1 MADETEEHDTGV
13 GPSATGVDPAA
24 IALSTSGDRV
34 SALWRRLKEHR
45 IAQWSLGYIAVAYGI
60 QHAVVLTTESL
71 DWPHAVTR
79 VSMLLLALGLP
90 FAITFAW
97 YHGARANHRISGP
110 ELTIIS
116 ILLVGISLL
125 FYVFIR
131 PSEQIAARP
140 VAVAHA
146 MTAIAPNV
154 KQAGI
159 SVAVLPFLNLSGDPK
174 EEYFSDGMTEEIT
187 TALAKIPKLPVVGR
201 TSAFAFKGKSEDM
214 SVIGQALHATYL
226 LEGSVR
232 KDGNK
237 VRITAQLIKAE
248 TGDHLWTDSYDR
260 QLSGIFAVQEDVAK
274 AIAAALQV
282 PLGLKE
288 GETLVSNRTS
298 DTQSYEDYLRALA
311 LYRARNIKEV
321 IALLEPMVKRD
332 PTYAPAWALLAQAYN
347 FEPVYILDMT
357 RPVGELRRERDSAY
371 GLAENAARKAIQLDS
386 NYAPGYTALGYAMV
400 GDDHWAEADSAFQK
414 ALALD
419 PDDPDTLHLYSISL
433 VEEGRLKQ
441 ALQMRMTL
449 HKLEPFVPIYNVY
462 TAVVMLLNGDNEGA
476 VTLLEPL
483 PSDGAVGAQRNE
495 YLAFAYATQGR
506 YALAADT
513 ILKTAPNLTYISMVD
528 ARQAADIIRK
538 APARIEAAVPSLVS
552 ESELG
557 WVYVFVGAP
566 ERFLDMPER
575 LLEAHLTG
583 ARVSWLIFDPS
594 LSVVHKSERF
604 KVLMRNEGLIDYW
617 RAHGWSDFC
626 RPTTGDDF
634 ECH

>member
-1 MADETEEHDTGV
+1 MAEETEAQNTGS
-13 GPSATGVDPAA
+13 GSSGAGVEPVTAS
-24 IALSTSGDRV
+24 LTPGDQV

-45 IAQWSLGYIAVAYGI
+45 IAQWAIGYVAIAYGI

-71 DWPHAVTR
+71 DWPHVVTR

-90 FAITFAW
+90 FAVTFAW

-116 ILLVGISLL
+116 ILLVGLSLL

-140 VAVAHA
+140 VVAAPATTAVAPA
-146 MTAIAPNV
+146 AKPT
-154 KQAGI
+154 GI

-174 EEYFSDGMTEEIT
+174 EEFFSDGMTEEIT
-187 TALAKIPKLPVVGR
+187 SALAKIPNLPVVGR
-201 TSAFAFKGKSEDM
+201 TSAFAYKGKNQDLRVMGE
-214 SVIGQALHATYL
+214 ALGATYL

-232 KDGNK
+232 KDGNE
-237 VRITAQLIKAE
+237 VRITAQLIKVA

-260 QLSGIFAVQEDVAK
+260 ELKSIFAVQEDVAK
-274 AIAAALQV
+274 SIAAALQV

-288 GETLVSNRTS
+288 GEALVSNRTS

-311 LYRARNIKEV
+311 LYRARDIKDV
-321 IALLEPMVKRD
+321 IAVLEPMVKRD

-347 FEPVYILDMT
+347 FEPVYMLDMT
-357 RPVGELRRERDSAY
+357 RPVSELRRERDSAY
-371 GLAENAARKAIQLDS
+371 NLAENSAARAIELDPK
-386 NYAPGYTALGYAMV
+386 YAPGYTALGYARV
-400 GDDHWAEADSAFQK
+400 GDNHWAEADSAFQK

-419 PDDPDTLHLYSISL
+419 PDDPDTLHLYSLSL

-441 ALQMRMTL
+441 ALQMRTTL

-462 TAVVMLLNGDNEGA
+462 TAVVMLLNGDNKGA
-476 VTLLEPL
+476 AALLEPL
-483 PSDGAVGAQRNE
+483 PPDGAVGAQRNE

-513 ILKTAPNLTYISMVD
+513 ILKITPNLTYISTSD
-528 ARQAADIIRK
+528 ARLAADIIRK
-538 APARIEAAVPSLVS
+538 APVRIEAGAQSLAS
-552 ESELG
+552 LNELG
-557 WVYVFVGAP
+557 FVYFFVGAP

-594 LSVVHKSERF
+594 LSAVHKSGRF
-604 KVLMRNEGLIDYW
+604 KALMRNEGLIDYW
-617 RAHGWSDFC
+617 RAHGWPDFC
-626 RPTTGDDF
+626 HPTNGDDF
-634 ECH
+634 VCN

>member
-1 MADETEEHDTGV
+1 
-13 GPSATGVDPAA
+13 
-24 IALSTSGDRV
+24 
-34 SALWRRLKEHR
+34 
-45 IAQWSLGYIAVAYGI
+45 
-60 QHAVVLTTESL
+60 
-71 DWPHAVTR
+71 
-79 VSMLLLALGLP
+79 
-90 FAITFAW
+90 
-97 YHGARANHRISGP
+97 
-110 ELTIIS
+110 
-116 ILLVGISLL
+116 
-125 FYVFIR
+125 
-131 PSEQIAARP
+131 
-140 VAVAHA
+140 
-146 MTAIAPNV
+146 MTAAAPIAKPV
-154 KQAGI
+154 GI

-187 TALAKIPKLPVVGR
+187 TALAKIPQLPVVGR
-201 TSAFAFKGKSEDM
+201 TSAFAFKGKNEDM

-232 KDGNK
+232 KEGNE

-321 IALLEPMVKRD
+321 IAILEPMVKRD

-347 FEPVYILDMT
+347 FEPVYKLDMT

-371 GLAENAARKAIQLDS
+371 GLAQNAARKAIQLDP

-400 GDDHWAEADSAFQK
+400 GDNRWADADSEFQK

-419 PDDPDTLHLYSISL
+419 PSDPDTLHLYSLSL

-441 ALQMRMTL
+441 ALKMRMTL
-449 HKLEPFVPIYNVY
+449 RMLEPFVPIYNVY
-462 TAVVMLLNGDNEGA
+462 TAVVTSLNGDKKGA
-476 VTLLEPL
+476 AALLEPL
-483 PSDGAVGAQRNE
+483 SPDGAVGAQRNE

-513 ILKTAPNLTYISMVD
+513 ILKIAPDLPYISAAD
-528 ARQAADIIRK
+528 ARLAADILRK
-538 APARIEAAVPSLVS
+538 APARIETAAPSRVS

-594 LSVVHKSERF
+594 LSVVHKSDRF
-604 KVLMRNEGLIDYW
+604 KALMHNEGLVDYW
-617 RAHGWSDFC
+617 RAHGWPDFC
-626 RPTTGDDF
+626 RQTTGDDF
-634 ECH
+634 VCN